1 MRSKKTILV
10 TGGCGFIGTNLIDY
24 LLNKK
29 FKVVN
34 LDKLSNTSNVKHR
47 LNKKVIFIKNDLS
60 NEKKLFSIL
69 KKFKPDGVIHLAA
82 ETHVDRSIDDSG
94 DFIKS
99 NIIGTY
105 NLLKSSQKYIKIFK
119 AKFKF
124 IIMGTDEIFGD
135 LPLKSKKGFGETATI
150 KPNNPYSAS
159 KASAVHL
166 ARAWYKTYNLP
177 IIQINCSNNFG
188 PFQYFEKLLPTI
200 IFKILNNKSV
210 GIYGNGK
217 NERDWI
223 YVGDHVRAIYKIF
236 LKGKI
241 GETYNVGGEKSF
253 SNLSFV
259 NLVYVALEDILGKK
273 IKKQISLIK
282 DRPGHDKKYLI
293 NASKVKRLGWKKKH
307 EIFFA
312 LKKTIKWYLK
322 KENLNYFKIKK
333 YKFSRLGLK

>member
-34 LDKLSNTSNVKHR
+34 LDKLSNTSNVKHQ

-69 KKFKPDGVIHLAA
+69 KKFKPDGLIHLAA

-135 LPLKSKKGFGETATI
+135 LPLKSKKGFCETATI

-159 KASAVHL
+159 KASAIHL

-210 GIYGNGK
+210 GIYGNGQ

-223 YVGDHVRAIYKIF
+223 YVGDHVRAIYKIL

-259 NLVYVALEDILGKK
+259 NLVYEVLEDIFGKK

-333 YKFSRLGLK
+333 YKFSRLGL

>member
-34 LDKLSNTSNVKHR
+34 LDKLSNTSNVKHQ

-60 NEKKLFSIL
+60 DEKKLFSIL

-159 KASAVHL
+159 KASAAHL

-223 YVGDHVRAIYKIF
+223 YVGDHVRAIYKIL

-293 NASKVKRLGWKKKH
+293 NASKAKRLGWKKKH

-333 YKFSRLGLK
+333 YKFYRLGLK

>member
-29 FKVVN
+29 FKVIN
-34 LDKLSNTSNVKHR
+34 LDKLSNTSNVKHQ
-47 LNKKVIFIKNDLS
+47 LNNKVIFIKNDLL

-94 DFIKS
+94 DFIIS

-105 NLLKSSQKYIKIFK
+105 NLLKSSQKYFKIFK
-119 AKFKF
+119 PKFRF

-159 KASAVHL
+159 KASAAHL

-223 YVGDHVRAIYKIF
+223 YVGDHVRAIYKIL

-273 IKKQISLIK
+273 IKKKISLIK

>member
-24 LLNKK
+24 LLSKK
-29 FKVVN
+29 FKVIN
-34 LDKLSNTSNVKHR
+34 LDKLSNTSNLKHQ
-47 LNKKVIFIKNDLS
+47 LNRKVIFIKNDLLK
-60 NEKKLFSIL
+60 EKKLFSIL

-105 NLLKSSQKYIKIFK
+105 NLLKSSQKYFKIFK
-119 AKFKF
+119 PKFKF

-135 LPLKSKKGFGETATI
+135 LPLKSKNGFSETATI

-159 KASAVHL
+159 KASAIHL

-200 IFKILNNKSV
+200 IFKILNNKFV
-210 GIYGNGK
+210 GIYGDGK

-223 YVGDHVRAIYKIF
+223 YVGDHVRAIYKIL

-253 SNLSFV
+253 SNLRFV
-259 NLVYVALEDILGKK
+259 NLVYLVLEDILGKK

-293 NASKVKRLGWKKKH
+293 NASKIKRLGWKKKY

>member
-24 LLNKK
+24 LLSKK
-29 FKVVN
+29 FKVIN
-34 LDKLSNTSNVKHR
+34 LDKLSNTSNLKHQ
-47 LNKKVIFIKNDLS
+47 LNRKVIFIKNDLLK
-60 NEKKLFSIL
+60 EKKLFSIL

-135 LPLKSKKGFGETATI
+135 LPLKSKKGFCETATI

-159 KASAVHL
+159 KASAIHL

-200 IFKILNNKSV
+200 IFKILNNKFV
-210 GIYGNGK
+210 GIYGDGK

-223 YVGDHVRAIYKIF
+223 YVGDHVRAIYKIL

-253 SNLSFV
+253 SNLRFV
-259 NLVYVALEDILGKK
+259 NLVYLVLEDILGKK

-293 NASKVKRLGWKKKH
+293 NASKIKRLGWKKKY

>member
-34 LDKLSNTSNVKHR
+34 LDKLSNTSNVKHQ

-60 NEKKLFSIL
+60 DEKKLFSIL

-135 LPLKSKKGFGETATI
+135 LPLKSKKGFSETASI

-159 KASAVHL
+159 KASAIHL
-166 ARAWYKTYNLP
+166 ARAWYKTHNLP

-200 IFKILNNKSV
+200 IFKILNNKPV
-210 GIYGNGK
+210 GIYGDGK

-223 YVGDHVRAIYKIF
+223 YVGDHVRAIYKIL

-259 NLVYVALEDILGKK
+259 YLVYVALEDILGKK

-293 NASKVKRLGWKKKH
+293 NASKVKRLGWKKKY